1 MIINFYIDY
10 LPIKIK
16 EVVENINKTYFLP
29 HIQRELV
36 WKPAQIYRL
45 FDSLM
50 REYPISTFLFWKIKD
65 PGSITKVEFIKNYLK
80 QSIKVEN
87 TDKNRD
93 NYWLI
98 LDGQQRLQSFY
109 ISLCGTYE
117 KKELFL
123 N

>member
-1 MIINFYIDY
+1 MDY

-16 EVVENINKTYFLP
+16 EVVENINKTYFLL